1 MDMDISKTLHD
12 EVVIIIQ
19 AKTYEIQKDGVEKI
33 VAAEIEDYLRNV
45 VWRNKI
51 AITFSDMI
59 DDIMS
64 LQFSTIF
71 EYLQAKVIKEAETKN
86 IADFQSLIMK

>member
-1 MDMDISKTLHD
+1 MDNSM
-12 EVVIIIQ
+12 
-19 AKTYEIQKDGVEKI
+19 
-33 VAAEIEDYLRNV
+33 
-45 VWRNKI
+45 NKKLETVNQI
-51 AITFSDMI
+51 CDMI

-86 IADFQSLIMK
+86 LADFQSLIMK